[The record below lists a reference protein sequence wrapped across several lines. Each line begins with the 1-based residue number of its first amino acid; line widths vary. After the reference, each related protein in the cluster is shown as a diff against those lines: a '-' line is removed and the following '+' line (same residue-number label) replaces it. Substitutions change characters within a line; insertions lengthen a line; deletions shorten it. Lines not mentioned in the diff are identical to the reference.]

1 MAEPSFTLVQLRY
14 FATAAELGSMT
25 EAAKELR
32 VSQSAISTAIGQLER
47 DLGVQLL
54 IRHHARGLSLTP
66 VGQEFLS
73 ELRGFLQHARELGD
87 VARGVGR
94 SVVGDLVVGWFS
106 TLTPFYRP
114 EFVRAYEERYPNST
128 IRVIEGQHS
137 QLTDGLREGRCE
149 LAVMYAYAVGDLS
162 SRVIDSVRP
171 YVLVATDHRLT
182 SRGSV
187 RLDELVDQPMVLL
200 DLPHT
205 SDYFLE
211 LFGSRGLPEPTVGFR
226 SAGYETVRAL
236 VAHGHGFA
244 ILNQRPSH
252 DQTYDGAALHTLE
265 IEDDVEELD
274 VVVAWPSDTRLTR
287 RAQAFIELVT
297 NRASEASPR

>member
-1 MAEPSFTLVQLRY
+1 MADPSFTLVQLRY

-25 EAAKELR
+25 GAAKELM

-73 ELRGFLQHARELGD
+73 ELRRFLLHAHELGE

-106 TLTPFYRP
+106 TLTPFYLP
-114 EFVRAYEERYPNST
+114 TIVRAYEERYPDSCV
-128 IRVIEGQHS
+128 RVIEGQHS
-137 QLTDGLREGRCE
+137 QLTDDLREGRCE
-149 LAVMYAYAVGDLS
+149 LAIMYAYGAGDLR
-162 SRVIDSVRP
+162 SRVVDSVHP
-171 YVLVATDHRLT
+171 YVLVAADHKLA
-182 SRGSV
+182 SRKSV
-187 RLDELVDQPMVLL
+187 RLKELVDQPMVLL

-205 SDYFLE
+205 TDYFLA
-211 LFGSRGLPEPTVGFR
+211 LFGSRGLPEPAIRFR
-226 SAGYETVRAL
+226 SGGYETVRAL

-244 ILNQRPSH
+244 ILNQRPLH
-252 DQTYDGAALHTLE
+252 DLTYDGAEVRMLE
-265 IEDDVEELD
+265 IKDDVESLD
-274 VVVAWPSDTRLTR
+274 VVVAWPSDARLTR
-287 RAQAFIELVT
+287 RAQAFIRLVT
-297 NRASEASPR
+297 SKKHSG